1 MGVAAWHVVKQRPI
15 AQLMVTNMLGGVGT
29 ASGIAV
35 GALLVQHVAGTAWSG
50 FGQALAVLGAGIAAV
65 PLAQL
70 AARRGRA
77 RALTTGYL
85 VAAAGA
91 IGVVLGVVLGSPPV
105 LFLALLA
112 FGAAQATN
120 LQTRYAGAE
129 YAEGPRRATLMSLVF
144 WATTLGSVL
153 GPNLTTVGDR
163 FGQSL
168 RLPALSGS
176 YLFSLVAFLLAA
188 TVALFLPR
196 RQTEGRAGP
205 AGAGTPEPQPTAEP
219 KSTIKPVAAL
229 GWAMRHPVARF
240 AVVLTAVAHGVMVG
254 VMSLTPL
261 HLTGHGHGL
270 QIVGLVI
277 SLHIL
282 GMYAL
287 SPVFGWLIDRV
298 GAIRV
303 AGLGIG
309 VLVAAVV
316 LGLVAANGVVAATTV
331 ALVLLGLGWSASI
344 LSASAL
350 LAGVDSGEV
359 RVPLQ
364 GANDALMNYVGAGA
378 AILGGPVMAFVGYG
392 GLNIGAGLLL
402 VPAVVAGIWA
412 VRRSADRREP
422 EPAVRP

>member
-1 MGVAAWHVVKQRPI
+1 
-15 AQLMVTNMLGGVGT
+15 MVTNMLGGVGT

-35 GALLVQHVAGTAWSG
+35 GALLVQNVAGTAWSG

-85 VAAAGA
+85 VAAVGA
-91 IGVVLGVVLGSPPV
+91 IGVVLGVVLDSPLV

-188 TVALFLPR
+188 AVALFLPR
-196 RQTEGRAGP
+196 LNTGDRPG
-205 AGAGTPEPQPTAEP
+205 PEPTARP

-254 VMSLTPL
+254 VMSLTPI

-270 QIVGLVI
+270 EVVGLVI

-316 LGLVAANGVVAATTV
+316 LGLVAANGVIAATTV

-350 LAGVDSGEV
+350 LAGVDSGQV

-402 VPAVVAGIWA
+402 VPAVVAGVWA
-412 VRRSADRREP
+412 VRRSADHSEQ
-422 EPAVRP
+422 EVASRP